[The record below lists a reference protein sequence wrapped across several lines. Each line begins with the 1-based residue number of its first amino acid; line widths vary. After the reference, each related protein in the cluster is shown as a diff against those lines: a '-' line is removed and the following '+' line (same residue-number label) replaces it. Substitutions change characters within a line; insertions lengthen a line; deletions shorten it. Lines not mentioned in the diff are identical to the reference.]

1 LCSLSILENKI
12 LFDRKKIVVDED
24 KIVLLLKKIDKY
36 IDYNN
41 DVSDIFWN
49 RMWAGVY
56 IQEKKKLGHVKGFLQ
71 ILS

>member
-49 RMWAGVY
+49 RM
-56 IQEKKKLGHVKGFLQ
+56 
-71 ILS
+71 